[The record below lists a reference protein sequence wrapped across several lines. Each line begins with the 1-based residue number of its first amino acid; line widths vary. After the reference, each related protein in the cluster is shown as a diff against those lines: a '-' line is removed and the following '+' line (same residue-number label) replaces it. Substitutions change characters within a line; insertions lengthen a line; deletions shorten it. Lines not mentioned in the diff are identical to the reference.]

1 MIKIND
7 GAQHSQVRSRGN
19 TSSPR
24 YGEYKLLSASYTLLY
39 YIVKHV
45 YQSTDYAARY
55 TSSKITWIE
64 GRIGG
69 LPPLP
74 KKFVWFRR
82 DGVSPPSVSFPNFYR
97 WIPVLFRSYPI
108 TMAHKRLPVTHH
120 GECRHSPSN
129 PERRCSG
136 WTWKS
141 AIASLRSHPRT
152 IIL

>member
-45 YQSTDYAARY
+45 YQSTDYAA
-55 TSSKITWIE
+55 KIYFFE
-64 GRIGG
+64 NHVNRGA
-69 LPPLP
+69 
-74 KKFVWFRR
+74 
-82 DGVSPPSVSFPNFYR
+82 NR
-97 WIPVLFRSYPI
+97 WIATAAEEICLIQKRWGFTSIRQFSKFLQMNPVLFRSYPI

-120 GECRHSPSN
+120 GECSHSSSN
-129 PERRCSG
+129 PERRSRG
-136 WTWKS
+136 
-141 AIASLRSHPRT
+141 
-152 IIL
+152 